1 MYGVQEAARDRIV
14 RWFCSA
20 GPGSFRER
28 VAQVTG
34 ASIGLGAGA
43 RHRGG
48 FVLDVCAK
56 RRPGFIVQGRQ
67 GGGMSLASVD
77 ASEVCC
83 AFEIY
88 LACYCP
94 TEGSFCDDCVWF
106 VVGVDQDEEFEGVA
120 VCAVGALEL
129 SCCTE
134 GCSCASGA

>member
-1 MYGVQEAARDRIV
+1 
-14 RWFCSA
+14 
-20 GPGSFRER
+20 
-28 VAQVTG
+28 
-34 ASIGLGAGA
+34 
-43 RHRGG
+43 
-48 FVLDVCAK
+48 
-56 RRPGFIVQGRQ
+56 
-67 GGGMSLASVD
+67 MSLASVD

-88 LACYCP
+88 LACYCAP
-94 TEGSFCDDCVWF
+94 EGSFCDDCVWF